1 MKKLF
6 ENWRKHLNE
15 AEYVPGRAVG
25 GPREPEPE
33 IEPELQLQ
41 KDTFVPRPELENK
54 DEELAD
60 MKSYLEYLASKGTG
74 RGTLGL
80 HINTETMTVGTHI
93 DKGIVLY
100 VNIDGKD
107 NYYSNQNEMVR
118 DLESKPDMRLMGPP
132 RKGTPEE
139 Y

>member
-6 ENWRKHLNE
+6 ENWRKHLSE
-15 AEYVPGRAVG
+15 YEYVPGHDRYNHP
-25 GPREPEPE
+25 GPAP
-33 IEPELQLQ
+33 Q
-41 KDTFVPRPELENK
+41 KDTFVPRPELENE

-80 HINTETMTVGTHI
+80 HINTETMTAGTHI
-93 DKGIVLY
+93 DKGSVLY

-107 NYYSNQNEMVR
+107 NYYSNQDDMVW
-118 DLESKPDMRLMGPP
+118 DLKSKPDMRLMGPP

>member
-1 MKKLF
+1 MNKLF

-15 AEYVPGRAVG
+15 AEYVPGHDRYNHP
-25 GPREPEPE
+25 GPPKP
-33 IEPELQLQ
+33 PPQ
-41 KDTFVPRPELENK
+41 KDTFVPRPELENE
-54 DEELAD
+54 DEKLAD

-93 DKGIVLY
+93 DKGDVLY

-107 NYYSNQNEMVR
+107 NYYSDQNEMVQ